1 MSWQLLVPI
10 VEKLIDAGVEYY
22 KADSQSMGTVAA
34 TEEAATA
41 NTGAVILLAVEPNNP
56 TVVVDEATI
65 QAALEDMGTRNG
77 LKITRVEI
85 EVEAN
90 TDGT

>member
-1 MSWQLLVPI
+1 MCI
-10 VEKLIDAGVEYY
+10 RDR
-22 KADSQSMGTVAA
+22 
-34 TEEAATA
+34 AATA